1 MSLNLKTL
9 KEILKEN
16 LKIINKMKYER
27 IKYPDGGVYAKITDF
42 SNPVIT
48 ERINTYEDLFFIK
61 SLKEA
66 CDYNNVEGVILN
78 VPSLFQQQHDRRFH
92 ENESFELKIVADFI
106 NSCNFKRVNV
116 YHPHS
121 DVSQIAINKFKA
133 IDNSKFVIKVLE
145 DIGTT
150 PILLSTD
157 AGSYKWINKLAD
169 VIEFPGEVYGAN
181 KSRDLETH
189 KLTQVIDRQDF
200 EGRDILILDDLSV
213 FGGTFVGLAKLL
225 KERNVGKLYLA
236 VSHITVQN
244 PNKELEGLYEK
255 IYCVNTK
262 YDSYDLS
269 NIKVFDYNDLGIFGE
284 NKKSRYVEPIDSRW
298 DDDIYTIEQWNKVLS
313 DGWIHNDDGS
323 GYWVKDGMKSSDEVF
338 STGQLDAT
346 HVVWY
351 NK

>member
-1 MSLNLKTL
+1 MEYK
-9 KEILKEN
+9 KV
-16 LKIINKMKYER
+16 R
-27 IKYPDGGVYAKITDF
+27 YPDGGVYAKISDF

-48 ERINTYEDLFFIK
+48 ERINSYEDLFFIK

-66 CDYNNVEGVILN
+66 CDYNDINGVTLN
-78 VPSLFQQQHDRRFH
+78 IPCLFQQQHDRRFN

-106 NSCNFKRVNV
+106 NSCKFKKVNV

-121 DVSQIAINKFKA
+121 DVSQIAIKKFKA
-133 IDNSKFVIKVLE
+133 IDNRKFVTEVLK

-181 KSRDLETH
+181 KSRDLVTH

-200 EGRDILILDDLSV
+200 EGKDIIVLDDLCV

-225 KERNVGKLYLA
+225 KERNVGKLYLG

-244 PNKELEGLYEK
+244 PNKELETLYEK

-262 YDSYDLS
+262 YDTYDLS
-269 NIKVFDYNDLGIFGE
+269 NIKVFDFNQLGIF
-284 NKKSRYVEPIDSRW
+284 K
-298 DDDIYTIEQWNKVLS
+298 
-313 DGWIHNDDGS
+313 
-323 GYWVKDGMKSSDEVF
+323 
-338 STGQLDAT
+338 
-346 HVVWY
+346 
-351 NK
+351 